1 MKKLLYSFLLL
12 SSATVFAQKNTHT
25 KFAVADD
32 VVGTVDMFTANH
44 KNAVQST
51 RTYKS
56 AAELPQNLKKFSSIA
71 DRGLVEYTLKTGTSI
86 DRLALSEVNV
96 QFGLPEATSVLID
109 GYEFTDPTMRVYG
122 DLLYNMQTVDHNGK
136 KAVSIVTTKK

>member
-96 QFGLPEATSVLID
+96 QFGLPEATPVLID

-122 DLLYNMQTVDHNGK
+122 DLLYNMQTIDHNGK
-136 KAVSIVTTKK
+136 KVVSIVTTKK

>member
-44 KNAVQST
+44 KNAIQST

-96 QFGLPEATSVLID
+96 QFGLPEATPVLID

-122 DLLYNMQTVDHNGK
+122 DLLYNMQTIDHNGK